1 METSNTR
8 REDVFVVF
16 VVVKCGGDE
25 RKGRRPFV
33 GRFFSSGDVNVF
45 PPSAPQQQKQRE
57 EQLIVCCCCRRRLLP
72 TSSPSSRPLK
82 RKPVVILVVTPRAV
96 VGREEATTEENI
108 RLFVFF
114 DERAALCLCL
124 SFFDANCEDLFFFAL
139 FCFFFVWVVSQKNK
153 ISSLHL
159 YTINARC
166 LFCGSLL
173 FKNTTTNNNNN
184 KKN

>member
-124 SFFDANCEDLFFFAL
+124 SFFDANCEDLFF
-139 FCFFFVWVVSQKNK
+139 
-153 ISSLHL
+153 
-159 YTINARC
+159 
-166 LFCGSLL
+166 LL
-173 FKNTTTNNNNN
+173 FFAFFLCGLCLRKTKYHRYICTQ
-184 KKN
+184 

>member
-33 GRFFSSGDVNVF
+33 GRFFSSGDVVF
-45 PPSAPQQQKQRE
+45 PPSAPQQQQQRS
-57 EQLIVCCCCRRRLLP
+57 RRLLP

-108 RLFVFF
+108 RLFSFF
-114 DERAALCLCL
+114 FYERAALCLCL

-184 KKN
+184 NKKN

>member
-108 RLFVFF
+108 RLFSFF
-114 DERAALCLCL
+114 FMKGLLCLCL
-124 SFFDANCEDLFFFAL
+124 SFFDANCEDLFFFCSFLLFFCVGCVSEKQNIIVTFVHNKRAL
-139 FCFFFVWVVSQKNK
+139 
-153 ISSLHL
+153 
-159 YTINARC
+159 
-166 LFCGSLL
+166 SLL
-173 FKNTTTNNNNN
+173 WFTSFQEYYY
-184 KKN
+184 

>member
-8 REDVFVVF
+8 REDVLVVF

-57 EQLIVCCCCRRRLLP
+57 EQHCCCCCRRLLP

-96 VGREEATTEENI
+96 VGREATTENI

-114 DERAALCLCL
+114 LMKGLLCL
-124 SFFDANCEDLFFFAL
+124 SFFDANCEIFFFLLFFA
-139 FCFFFVWVVSQKNK
+139 FFFVGLSNK
-153 ISSLHL
+153 IIVTFIH
-159 YTINARC
+159 
-166 LFCGSLL
+166 
-173 FKNTTTNNNNN
+173 
-184 KKN
+184 